1 MDSNYSNN
9 PYDKSPYSY
18 VSHDEAERQRIMSE
32 MLLQQQR
39 GGTAGQQQAQGGG
52 MNPMQ
57 AYSNYQKFSGQG
69 GQGLFGGGGQT
80 AATGGGEAA
89 ASSGGSSGSML
100 ASAGPWAALAAVIA
114 GNEMNAR
121 KEGRRD
127 DDKAT
132 HAMDAFSGKVL
143 EQDAEYYGDK
153 VGGPGGRVIRGA
165 GKIGHPEG
173 QFNFAKKG
181 IKNTFT
187 PWKLFS

>member
-1 MDSNYSNN
+1 MISQD
-9 PYDKSPYSY
+9 PYDKTPYNY
-18 VSHDEAERQRIMSE
+18 VDRDEAERQRIMSE
-32 MLLQQQR
+32 ILLQQQR
-39 GGTAGQQQAQGGG
+39 QSGAPQEAGGGGG

-57 AYSNYQKFSGQG
+57 AYSNYQKFSGNG
-69 GQGLFGGGGQT
+69 GGGLFGGGGGGAAT
-80 AATGGGEAA
+80 GAETGGAATGGE
-89 ASSGGSSGSML
+89 SSML

-127 DDKAT
+127 EDKAT
-132 HAMDAFSGKVL
+132 HLMDAFSGKVL
-143 EQDAEYYGDK
+143 EQDTEYYGDK
-153 VGGPGGRVIRGA
+153 VGGVGGRVIRGA

>member
-1 MDSNYSNN
+1 MASNYNN
-9 PYDKSPYSY
+9 PYENNPYNY
-18 VSHDEAERQRIMSE
+18 VHSDEAEKQRIMSE
-32 MLLQQQR
+32 ILLEQQR
-39 GGTAGQQQAQGGG
+39 QGNAAPAGQQGGG

-69 GQGLFGGGGQT
+69 GQGIFGGGG
-80 AATGGGEAA
+80 GGGAA
-89 ASSGGSSGSML
+89 AGAEGAAAGGEGGSML

-114 GNEMNAR
+114 GNEINAR

-132 HAMDAFSGKVL
+132 HLMDAFSGKVL
-143 EQDAEYYGDK
+143 EQDTEYYGDK
-153 VGGPGGRVIRGA
+153 VGGAGGRVIRGA